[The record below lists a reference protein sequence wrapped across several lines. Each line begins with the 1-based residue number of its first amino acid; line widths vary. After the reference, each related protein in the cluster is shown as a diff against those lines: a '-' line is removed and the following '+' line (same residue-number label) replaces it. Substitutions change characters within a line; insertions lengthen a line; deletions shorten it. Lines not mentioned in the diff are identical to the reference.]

1 VTQWEQRA
9 VQAETRPREAQLD
22 FQLTRWFSDTFRHA
36 DPAESERVA
45 GIFVG
50 TDARVHGAACRAL
63 GGFDVTARLPE
74 ITAESLV
81 IVGEED
87 YATTPAMAQVLA
99 AGLPKAELQI
109 LPRTRHLS
117 LVENRDAWAAVEAH
131 LEASR

>member
-1 VTQWEQRA
+1 
-9 VQAETRPREAQLD
+9 
-22 FQLTRWFSDTFRHA
+22 
-36 DPAESERVA
+36 VA

-81 IVGEED
+81 LVGEED
-87 YATTPAMAQVLA
+87 YATPPAMAQTLA
-99 AGLPKAELQI
+99 DGLPKVEMRL
-109 LPRTRHLS
+109 LSRTRHLS
-117 LVENRDAWAAVEAH
+117 LVENRDAWASIEAH